1 MKSLFTLLLA
11 ALAFVATAQTQHIPY
26 QGAAVGPQNRILK
39 NKTVQFRLSIL
50 DGSSTGNVVYQETH
64 SVTTDSKGLFSV
76 SIGGGTPV
84 VGSFSQVAWA
94 AGAKFLQTEMDTAL
108 SGSFLSLGTTELK
121 SVPYA
126 LYAQSA
132 QQANSAQTA
141 VRSDSSNF
149 ANSAQTA
156 TSAQSAITAQN
167 ALRSDSSNYANS
179 ASTAQTATYAQS
191 AITAQNAARSD
202 SSNFASAAQTAI
214 SAQSAINSQ
223 NSVRS
228 DSSNFA
234 SAASTAQTA
243 TYAQSAMTAQTANRS
258 DSSTFSTT
266 SQSWVRMSTAQR
278 DALTNIPAGT
288 VIFNTTTGC
297 PNYYNGSSWYQQCGS
312 CSPEPS
318 VANAGPDVLNSTA
331 TSIALQ
337 ASNPSVGTGTWSI
350 LFGIGG
356 NLTNANSPNATFTG
370 VAGTIYTL
378 RFTVSNAC
386 GSTFDE
392 MNVSFTSGGGSGC
405 SPQPSVANAGPDAFN
420 QCGTTTLNA
429 TTPTVGTGT
438 WSIISG
444 NGGSF
449 SNTASPAATFTG
461 TAGQTYTLRWTVSNG
476 CGSTA
481 DEVSVS
487 FVAPPTTANAGL
499 DQFNVTTPT
508 AVLNATAPTQG
519 SGIWTVVAGV
529 GGSITNVSDPASSF
543 TGLAGNTYILKWKI
557 TNTCGVFSEDEVR
570 ISFDSTGG
578 TSCPPSSR
586 ANAGRD
592 SAFFCF
598 GGTLYADSVI
608 NGTGTWSVIS
618 GTTFY
623 VERPNVHNS
632 RFYGNRNNTY
642 RLVWTVNG
650 ICGLSRDTVQIT
662 ILDTFSVRIADAGPS
677 TKVLNGDTVLVL
689 SANSPLTGSIGTWSV
704 ISGFQ
709 GTFSNPNSPTATY
722 FSKNNTTS
730 TLRWTFSNSCGIIN
744 SDTIR
749 ITIQL
754 TSGCV
759 SNDTVVDL
767 RDGQKYP
774 TVSIGNQ
781 CWLAKNMNVGV
792 IYPGA
797 FNQPN
802 NQVIEKY
809 CYNDQLINCTT
820 YGGLYQWAEAVQYQN
835 GASNTTSPSPAFLGN
850 IQGICPSGWHL
861 PSLLEWTN
869 LTYPFS
875 GGSIND
881 LKSISFSGNNSA
893 GFNVISSGLRTT
905 SGGFISLNTSAYFWS
920 SSENFPSNSASS
932 YYFQNSNSAYDV
944 NNSKQYGFSVRCLKD

>member
-1 MKSLFTLLLA
+1 MKTFFTLLLA
-11 ALAFVATAQTQHIPY
+11 ALAFAATAQTQHIPY

-76 SIGGGTPV
+76 SIGGGTSV
-84 VGSFSQVAWA
+84 VGSFSQIAWA

-108 SGSFLSLGTTELK
+108 SGVFLSLGTTELK

-156 TSAQSAITAQN
+156 TT
-167 ALRSDSSNYANS
+167 
-179 ASTAQTATYAQS
+179 
-191 AITAQNAARSD
+191 
-202 SSNFASAAQTAI
+202 
-214 SAQSAINSQ
+214 AQSAIN
-223 NSVRS
+223 
-228 DSSNFA
+228 
-234 SAASTAQTA
+234 AQTA
-243 TYAQSAMTAQTANRS
+243 THS

-266 SQSWVRMSTAQR
+266 SQAWVRMSTAQR

-709 GTFSNPNSPTATY
+709 GTFSNPNSPTATFY
-722 FSKNNTTS
+722 SKNNTTS

-774 TVSIGNQ
+774 TASIGNQ
-781 CWLAKNMNVGV
+781 CWLAKNMNVGDF
-792 IYPGA
+792 YPGA

-802 NQVIEKY
+802 NGYIEKY
-809 CYNDQLINCTT
+809 CYNNDAANCNI

-835 GASNTTSPSPAFLGN
+835 GASNSALLTTPFAGN
-850 IQGICPSGWHL
+850 VRGICPTGWHL
-861 PSLLEWTN
+861 PTSADWSILINAVGGFNST
-869 LTYPFS
+869 TFS
-875 GGSIND
+875 A
-881 LKSISFSGNNSA
+881 LKSQYLWIQQAGYIGTNTS
-893 GFNVISSGLRTT
+893 GFNALPGGNRSPSIVFRDLASETDFWTISE
-905 SGGFISLNTSAYFWS
+905 FNTSSA
-920 SSENFPSNSASS
+920 NSNNLNCCGSS
-932 YYFQNSNSAYDV
+932 YG
-944 NNSKQYGFSVRCLKD
+944 KIEKTYGLSVRCLKD